1 MIAGG
6 EFVSKAL
13 PSLAVAGVLAV
24 AGWSYSLND
33 RLARME
39 ERQAASE
46 VTLSQVQQHD
56 ASIKVLESR
65 LGYIEQGVTRIE
77 VMLTKLAER

>member
-1 MIAGG
+1 
-6 EFVSKAL
+6 
-13 PSLAVAGVLAV
+13 
-24 AGWSYSLND
+24 
-33 RLARME
+33 ME